1 VSGDRPG
8 DPNVDVMCWYP
19 HQGPGRGGE
28 PVGNVWAGRGV
39 ENLSGVCGQGVCGQ
53 GGGAG

>member
-1 VSGDRPG
+1 MSGDRPG